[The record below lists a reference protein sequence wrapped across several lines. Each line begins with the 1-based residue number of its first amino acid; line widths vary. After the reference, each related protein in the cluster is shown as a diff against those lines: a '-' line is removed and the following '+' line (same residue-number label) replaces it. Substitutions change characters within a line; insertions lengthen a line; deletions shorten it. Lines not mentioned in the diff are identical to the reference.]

1 MAGVMHNEKAMKA
14 FLWRIVYVAIAV
26 VMLMMILP
34 LFFSVVGFP
43 IEGNLFQLLRLCIA
57 CIAVLYVLFGP
68 PPPAP
73 W

>member
-1 MAGVMHNEKAMKA
+1 MKA
-14 FLWRIVYVAIAV
+14 LLWRVVFAALAV
-26 VMLMMILP
+26 VMFLMIMP
-34 LFFSVVGFP
+34 LFLAVVVFP
-43 IEGNLFQLLRLCIA
+43 VSGNLWELIRLCVG